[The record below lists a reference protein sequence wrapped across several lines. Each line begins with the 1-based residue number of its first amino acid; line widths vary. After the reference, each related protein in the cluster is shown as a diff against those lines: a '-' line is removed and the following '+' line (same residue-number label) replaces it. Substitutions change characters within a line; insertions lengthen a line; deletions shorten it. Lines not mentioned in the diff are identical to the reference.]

1 MLPEHKVHEVL
12 RGRQGTEA
20 GAAPGMVQ
28 QSSEHRAGAAR
39 SPRPGRLLQQLRQV
53 HTGLGRSWGSASTG
67 SVAFLTSSSAVAFC
81 VPWTPLTQTSRLP
94 APPLPAHLRPGP
106 RPTPPRPW
114 LRPAPP
120 LPRPSLLPQPFPFPF
135 LAQLVQTAPLDTPT
149 PAPPCSPRSSLAR
162 APPGT
167 PAARPYSAVNTIC
180 DSPSPASPLCPQVS
194 HGPRKAL
201 RPHPLSSP
209 PTGSPGQG
217 PHPL

>member
-1 MLPEHKVHEVL
+1 MWVADLPSPRAWRGQGWWALLCLTSQCDVGSLATVLPEHKVHEVL

-106 RPTPPRPW
+106 RPC
-114 LRPAPP
+114 
-120 LPRPSLLPQPFPFPF
+120 
-135 LAQLVQTAPLDTPT
+135 
-149 PAPPCSPRSSLAR
+149 PAPPCYR
-162 APPGT
+162 
-167 PAARPYSAVNTIC
+167 
-180 DSPSPASPLCPQVS
+180 SPSPSPSWPSWSRLPPLTLPPQRLPVAPGALWR
-194 HGPRKAL
+194 GPL
-201 RPHPLSSP
+201 LGLLQPG
-209 PTGSPGQG
+209 PTPR
-217 PHPL
+217 